1 MLDDLRSHLDS
12 LDEADSGFPQ
22 GTLTV
27 AGVATYIKESL
38 ELDPNLRQIWV
49 LGEVSSVSQSAKGI
63 HFTLQ
68 DPVGKQSLL
77 CVAWNSYAHRLKTLP
92 SAGEQV
98 IALGEVKTYIQ
109 QSRYQLQVYQI
120 LPAGAGLQA
129 LRFRQLYDRL
139 AAEGL
144 FDPDRKRPLPS
155 HPQTIAVVTSPNAAA
170 WGDIQKTLRHRYPGL
185 QVLLSPAIVQGET
198 APASI
203 AAAIDR
209 VETDGRAEVVILAR
223 GGGAAEDLACF
234 NDEWVV
240 RAVALCKIPV
250 ISGIGHERD
259 ESLADL
265 AADYFAHTPTA
276 AAEVAVPCLADLAIA
291 HLDRVQALRD
301 AMEAAIADQQIR
313 LMRLRDRL
321 TRVRPDRQLHQEQQR
336 LHWLKK
342 QLMQSIQ
349 QQLQQAQQHQKLLKE
364 KLITLDPNAVLKR
377 GYAVVRSEGQ
387 IVRSSQQVQVG
398 QSIAIK
404 LAQGSMVAQIT
415 EIPSD
420 AVTEHST
427 E

>member
-1 MLDDLRSHLDS
+1 MLDDLRSHIDS
-12 LDEADSGFPQ
+12 LDEADSGLPK

-27 AGVATYIKESL
+27 AGVTTYIKESL
-38 ELDPNLRQIWV
+38 ELDPNLRQVWV
-49 LGEVSSVSQSAKGI
+49 LGEVSSVNQSAKGI

-68 DPVGKQSLL
+68 DPIGKQSLL
-77 CVAWNSYAHRLKTLP
+77 CVAWNSYAHRLQTLP

-144 FDPDRKRPLPS
+144 FDPDRKRPLPT

-170 WGDIQKTLRHRYPGL
+170 WGDIQKTLRSRYPGL

-203 AAAIDR
+203 AAAIER
-209 VETDGRAEVVILAR
+209 VEADGRAEILILAR

-234 NDEWVV
+234 NDERVV
-240 RAVALCKIPV
+240 RAVALCDIPV
-250 ISGIGHERD
+250 IAGIGHERD

-265 AADYFAHTPTA
+265 AADYCAHTPTA
-276 AAEVAVPCLADLAIA
+276 AAEAVVPCLVDLAIA
-291 HLDRVQALRD
+291 HHDRLQALQD
-301 AMEAAIADQQIR
+301 AMQAAIADQQIR

-336 LHWLKK
+336 LRWLKK
-342 QLMQSIQ
+342 QMVQSMQ
-349 QQLQQAQQHQKLLKE
+349 QQLQQAQQHQKLLQE
-364 KLITLDPNAVLKR
+364 KLTTLDPNAVLKR
-377 GYAVVRSEGQ
+377 GYAVVRAEGE

-398 QSIAIK
+398 QSIEVN
-404 LAQGSMVAQIT
+404 LTQGSIMAQIT
-415 EIPSD
+415 E
-420 AVTEHST
+420 VK
-427 E
+427 